1 MAELARKTTQF
12 NLSLTRLNEAEIA
25 MRIQTDARN
34 AVAIGLS
41 DRLSDSGVIAV
52 LVGSLSDHKLILDE
66 VAVSCRALGRQLE
79 DALITRA
86 VRLMA
91 EGRPVETI
99 VFNIAVG
106 PRNSVARQWLQKFA
120 GISLDESI
128 GQMSIPLGSFSSER
142 ASLDMAESVVLP
154 EEGT

>member
-1 MAELARKTTQF
+1 
-12 NLSLTRLNEAEIA
+12 

-79 DALITRA
+79 DALIARA

-128 GQMSIPLGSFSSER
+128 GQMSIPLGSFSSKR
-142 ASLDMAESVVLP
+142 ASLDMAESVVFP